1 MSREE
6 RDTSTLEEQIST
18 AIEAGMAAQAAQ
30 NRLIEGLT
38 VKQAEFCLSA
48 VIARLLPLKRAEY
61 HAHAMPEHRP
71 SEADA
76 LRLAHTL
83 NLRSVLSSHLVYIA
97 EDSELESGVPA
108 RQAREN
114 AETLAGLYF
123 AEFDEGIM
131 AIRSEDAPTE

>member
-1 MSREE
+1 MSKEE

-18 AIEAGMAAQAAQ
+18 AIEAGIAAQAAQ

-38 VKQAEFCLSA
+38 VEQAEFCLSA
-48 VIARLLPLKRAEY
+48 VIARSLPLKRTEY
-61 HAHAMPEHRP
+61 HAAPEHGP

-97 EDSELESGVPA
+97 EDSELELGVPA